1 MTHRSGRGTKMY
13 IEDNSEMTIHAIDCV
28 PVNRS
33 KNAWTNGVAAYRR
46 KTPSTSS
53 DQLVGWFYPPRLR
66 NKNHHGRSAP
76 RKIVDRIAHFEEE

>member
-1 MTHRSGRGTKMY
+1 MTHRNGRGTKMY

-33 KNAWTNGVAAYRR
+33 KNAWTNGVAAFQ
-46 KTPSTSS
+46 KATSS
-53 DQLVGWFYPPRLR
+53 SSDELVGWFYPPRLR

-76 RKIVDRIAHFEEE
+76 RKIVDRVAHLEEE